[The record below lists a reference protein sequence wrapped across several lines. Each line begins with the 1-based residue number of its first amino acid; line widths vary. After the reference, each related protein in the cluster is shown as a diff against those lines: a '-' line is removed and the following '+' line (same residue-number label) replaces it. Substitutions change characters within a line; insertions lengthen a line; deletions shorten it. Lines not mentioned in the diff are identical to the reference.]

1 MTHRMIT
8 LIGLAVI
15 FLSGYLLFSM
25 KREVETLN
33 FELSEIKKQVSSE
46 KGNIN
51 LLKAQHVYL
60 TSPAR
65 IRKLAEKYLN
75 LGSITPGQMMPD
87 PLTNAVQLASSEIQ
101 RENDNVGVH
110 KASIVPAAAKSVRWR
125 YKHMGSKY
133 VHKASLGKKQ

>member
-1 MTHRMIT
+1 MSHRAIT

-33 FELSEIKKQVSSE
+33 FELSEIRKQVSAE

-75 LGSITPGQMMPD
+75 LGNITPDRIMQD
-87 PLTNAVQLASSEIQ
+87 PLSNAVQLASSEIQ
-101 RENDNVGVH
+101 RESQSLGVH
-110 KASIVPAAAKSVRWR
+110 KAPIVPTSVKSVRWR
-125 YKHMGSKY
+125 YKHMDRKY
-133 VHKASLGKKQ
+133 IHKASLGKK